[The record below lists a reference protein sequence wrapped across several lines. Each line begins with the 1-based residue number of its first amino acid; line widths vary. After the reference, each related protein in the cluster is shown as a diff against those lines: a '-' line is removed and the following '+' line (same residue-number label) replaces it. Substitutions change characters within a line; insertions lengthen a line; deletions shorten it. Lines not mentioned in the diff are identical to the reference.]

1 MIKDGAESQEA
12 LEEPTEESLLLQI
25 QALGQLPSPSH
36 TAMRLF
42 SLLQTGESGLKDIV
56 AVVKSDPTL
65 TVRLLRLANRPGNGA
80 VRPAVAVEE
89 ALVRLGLNAA
99 VHLAAGLSVLDEAL
113 SNHSGEVS
121 AYLDLCRLSLAAAV
135 TSEWLCGQPGIP
147 AGAAEMFTCA
157 LLARVGQLALLRFYP
172 DAYSG
177 FVASTNQVDELV
189 QLERKNFGIDHVAI
203 GTALLNDWG
212 FPAVLVEVIRMAE
225 SSLEERAGNE
235 RKVVMAQVLHASWE
249 IAPLL
254 VSGATEPLIPVV
266 RTTMAMLGV
275 ATSDE
280 DVQRAVVRLQK
291 GWDVWCKEH
300 GFGTPAPEADRETG
314 VMEQVGNAH
323 PVTVVFYAEPCE
335 LKPVWIAALEAAGYR
350 IVESGTLEESGR
362 QLTSG
367 HAEILVAMVH
377 RRTLYVHVATL
388 SAMVTGNGH
397 AALLLHNVQDEQE
410 HAELLLLGMDAV
422 LPLEVSPALLCAQVT
437 RAARRIQSYR
447 QLESERS
454 AHRKLLSQ
462 LAVTTRKLH
471 RQTLTDPLTGLANRR
486 MADAFL
492 KRHWAQAERRRSP
505 LSCLLIDL
513 DNFKQINDAH
523 GHDAGDRVLQEMSN
537 ILKRQVRQED
547 LAVRLGGDEFLMVCP
562 MASEADMEVLRK
574 RLMTAA
580 AQVTLETGP
589 LVFST
594 GIAERDP
601 CSMKSPG
608 DLLRAADQKL
618 ISVKRGR

>member
-1 MIKDGAESQEA
+1 MIKDGAESQDA

-36 TAMRLF
+36 TAIRLF
-42 SLLQTGESGLKDIV
+42 SLLKSGESGLKDIV

-113 SNHSGEVS
+113 TNHSGEVS
-121 AYLDLCRLSLAAAV
+121 AYLDLCRCSLAAAV
-135 TSEWLCGQPGIP
+135 TSEWLCSQPGIP

-172 DAYSG
+172 EAYSG
-177 FVASTNQVDELV
+177 FMASTGNVDELIR
-189 QLERKNFGIDHVAI
+189 LEHQNFGIDHVTI
-203 GTALLNDWG
+203 GSALLNDWG
-212 FPAVLVEVIRMAE
+212 FPAVLVEVIRMAA
-225 SSLEERAGNE
+225 SALEDRAGNE
-235 RKVVMAQVLHASWE
+235 RKVIMAQVLHASWE
-249 IAPLL
+249 VAPLL
-254 VSGATEPLIPVV
+254 VAGTTEPLIPVV
-266 RTTMAMLGV
+266 RSALATLGV

-280 DVQRAVVRLQK
+280 EVQRAVVRLQK
-291 GWDVWCKEH
+291 GWEVWCREH
-300 GFGTPAPEADRETG
+300 GFEATAPVASREG
-314 VMEQVGNAH
+314 EVAGHAAGAASVS
-323 PVTVVFYAEPCE
+323 VVFYAEPCA
-335 LKPVWIAALEAAGYR
+335 LKPAWIAALEAAGYR
-350 IVESGTLEESGR
+350 VVEASTLEESGR
-362 QLTSG
+362 QLAG
-367 HAEILVAMVH
+367 GRAEILLAMVH
-377 RRTLYVHVATL
+377 RQTLYVHAATL

-397 AALLLHNVQDEQE
+397 AALLLHDVQDEQE
-410 HAELLLLGMDAV
+410 HAELLLLGMDAI
-422 LPLEVSPALLCAQVT
+422 LPLDVSPALLCSQVT
-437 RAARRIQSYR
+437 HAARRIQAYR
-447 QLESERS
+447 LLESERS

-492 KRHWAQAERRRSP
+492 TRHWAQAERRRTT

-513 DNFKQINDAH
+513 DNFKRINDAY
-523 GHDAGDRVLQEMSN
+523 GHDAGDRVLQELAS

-562 MASEADMEVLRK
+562 LATEADMEVLRK
-574 RLMTAA
+574 RLLAAA

-594 GIAERDP
+594 GIAQRDP
-601 CSMKSPG
+601 LTMKSPG
-608 DLLRAADQKL
+608 DLLRVADQKL

>member
-42 SLLQTGESGLKDIV
+42 TLLQTGESGLKDIV

-113 SNHSGEVS
+113 SSHSGEVS

-177 FVASTNQVDELV
+177 FISSTSQVDELV
-189 QLERKNFGIDHVAI
+189 ALERKNFGIDHVAI

-212 FPAVLVEVIRMAE
+212 FPSVLVEVIRMAE
-225 SSLEERAGNE
+225 SSLEDRAGNE

-254 VSGATEPLIPVV
+254 VAGATEPLIPVV
-266 RTTMAMLGV
+266 RATLAVLGV
-275 ATSDE
+275 AASDE

-300 GFGTPAPEADRETG
+300 GFGSPAPEVSRESGTVGQAAG
-314 VMEQVGNAH
+314 VH
-323 PVTVVFYAEPCE
+323 PVTVVFYAEPCA
-335 LKPVWIAALEAAGYR
+335 LKPAWIAALEASGYR
-350 IVESGTLEESGR
+350 IVESQTLEESGR

-377 RRTLYVHVATL
+377 RQTLYVHVATL

-397 AALLLHNVQDEQE
+397 AALLLHDVQDEQE

-437 RAARRIQSYR
+437 RASRRIQSYR
-447 QLESERS
+447 QLESERC

-513 DNFKQINDAH
+513 DNFKQINDAY
-523 GHDAGDRVLQEMSN
+523 GHDAGDRVLQELAR

-562 MASEADMEVLRK
+562 MATEADMEVLRK
-574 RLMTAA
+574 RLMAA
-580 AQVTLETGP
+580 ASQVKLETGS

-594 GIAERDP
+594 GIAERDS

>member
-1 MIKDGAESQEA
+1 MIKDGAESLSS

-36 TAMRLF
+36 TALRLF
-42 SLLQTGESGLKDIV
+42 TLLQSGESGLKDIV

-113 SNHSGEVS
+113 ANQSGEVS
-121 AYLDLCRLSLAAAV
+121 AYLDLCSRSLAAAV
-135 TSEWLCGQPGIP
+135 TAEWLCSQPGIP

-177 FVASTNQVDELV
+177 FLETTEDVDDLV
-189 QLERKNFGIDHVAI
+189 RLERQNFGIDHVAI

-212 FPAVLVEVIRMAE
+212 FPAVLVEVIRLAE
-225 SSLEERAGNE
+225 SSLEDRAGNE
-235 RKVVMAQVLHASWE
+235 RKVVMAQVLHAAWE

-254 VSGATEPLIPVV
+254 VEGATEALLPVV
-266 RTTMAMLGV
+266 RETLAMLGV
-275 ATSDE
+275 SSSDQ
-280 DVQRAVVRLQK
+280 DVQRAVMRLQK
-291 GWDVWCKEH
+291 GWDVWCKDH
-300 GFGTPAPEADRETG
+300 GLDAPGSGGEGSAAGSLRPDGTP
-314 VMEQVGNAH
+314 V
-323 PVTVVFYAEPCE
+323 VTVVLYAEPTA
-335 LKPVWIAALEAAGYR
+335 LKPAWIAALQNAGYR
-350 IVESGTLEESGR
+350 VTEASTLEESGR
-362 QLTSG
+362 VLTAG
-367 HAEILVAMVH
+367 HAEIMIAMVH
-377 RRTLYVHVATL
+377 QQTLFVHAATL
-388 SAMVTGNGH
+388 SAMVAGNGH
-397 AALLLHNVQDEQE
+397 AALLLHDVHDEQE

-422 LPLEVSPALLCAQVT
+422 LPLEVSPALLCAQVA
-437 RAARRIQSYR
+437 RASRRIQEHR
-447 QLESERS
+447 MLENERGS
-454 AHRKLLSQ
+454 HRKILSQ
-462 LAVTTRKLH
+462 LAATTRKLH

-523 GHDAGDRVLQEMSN
+523 GHDAGDRVLQELAG

-562 MASEADMEVLRK
+562 LATESDMEVLRK
-574 RLMTAA
+574 RLMAA
-580 AQVTLETGP
+580 AARVTLETGP

-594 GIAERDP
+594 GIAERNP
-601 CSMKSPG
+601 ITMKSPG

-618 ISVKRGR
+618 IRVKRGR